1 MGRKKKIDLENAEV
15 VEVTEDEEME
25 AVGTMRKAFNSMK
38 SEEAVDRVI
47 DLFART
53 RDNSEFCMMMKKMK
67 IF

>member
-1 MGRKKKIDLENAEV
+1 
-15 VEVTEDEEME
+15 ME

-53 RDNSEFCMMMKKMK
+53 RDNSEFCIMMKKMK